1 MASETNSAALS
12 AAALRAFPGIT
23 EPKSTAPYRSPVP
36 GKLRLM
42 CSFLMTKRSRPE
54 PAQPIYLP
62 SARPVTT
69 ALGASVSSSSA
80 SA

>member
-12 AAALRAFPGIT
+12 AAALRRCLDQRANEHGTVQIT
-23 EPKSTAPYRSPVP
+23 RAREAAADVQFFDDEALAA
-36 GKLRLM
+36 GA
-42 CSFLMTKRSRPE
+42 
-54 PAQPIYLP
+54 AQPMYLP